1 MSLKDQTDA
10 FLAQK
15 RIAVVGVSRTAATG
29 NAIFKKF
36 RDKGYEVFPINPK
49 ATEVEGVPCYPTVK
63 DVPGGVE
70 AVLIVTSPEVTEK
83 VMHDCVEAGV
93 SHVWMHYNGLF
104 GAGTSSVSEAAVKLG
119 RENGINV
126 IPGACPMMY
135 IEGADFG
142 HRCMRWL
149 LGVTGKLPQAA

>member
-15 RIAVVGVSRTAATG
+15 RIAVVGVSRNAGTG
-29 NAIFKKF
+29 NSIFNKL
-36 RDKGYEVFPINPK
+36 RDTGYEVFPINPNAGELEG
-49 ATEVEGVPCYPTVK
+49 ATCYPSVK

-70 AVLIVTSPEVTEK
+70 AVLVVTNPEITAK
-83 VMHDCVEAGV
+83 VMEDCVEAGV
-93 SHVWMHYNGLF
+93 AHVWMHHNKLF
-104 GAGTSSVSEAAVKLG
+104 GDGTSSVSEDAVQLG
-119 RENGINV
+119 RDNGINV

-142 HRCMRWL
+142 HRCMRWI
-149 LGVTGKLPQAA
+149 LGVTGGLPKTA